1 MTPDVMTPELRAR
14 LLDRLAVRSDRLSKM
29 AAINAPTSVLA
40 LMAAHVTTTAILLL
54 GEKFAQTVIGKMV
67 MYLRE
72 GNGICLCGNGLLA
85 QGQNLCQPCI
95 DQMDAFDQQIEQ
107 EMAMHRPAKGGVS

>member
-1 MTPDVMTPELRAR
+1 MTPDVMTPELRTR

-54 GEKFAQTVIGKMV
+54 GEQFAQTVIEKMV
-67 MYLRE
+67 MHLRE

-85 QGQNLCQPCI
+85 PGQNLCQPCI
-95 DQMDAFDQQIEQ
+95 DQVEKEDQEIAR
-107 EMAMHRPAKGGVS
+107 EMAIFRPTKGQPS